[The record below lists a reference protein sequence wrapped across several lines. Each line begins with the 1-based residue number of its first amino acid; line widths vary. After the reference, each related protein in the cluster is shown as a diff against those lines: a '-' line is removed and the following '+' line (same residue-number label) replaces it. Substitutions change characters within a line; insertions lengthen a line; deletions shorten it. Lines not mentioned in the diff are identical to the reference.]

1 MLYTQK
7 AKSDNIF
14 CIFDTS
20 YEYFANK
27 IISLLVINHPQWSSL
42 NASKRNLLSKYGL
55 DVDCSVIR

>member
-27 IISLLVINHPQWSSL
+27 IISLLVINHPQRSL
-42 NASKRNLLSKYGL
+42 HGALKKTSTPTK
-55 DVDCSVIR
+55 

>member
-14 CIFDTS
+14 CIFGAS

-55 DVDCSVIR
+55 DIDCLSIK